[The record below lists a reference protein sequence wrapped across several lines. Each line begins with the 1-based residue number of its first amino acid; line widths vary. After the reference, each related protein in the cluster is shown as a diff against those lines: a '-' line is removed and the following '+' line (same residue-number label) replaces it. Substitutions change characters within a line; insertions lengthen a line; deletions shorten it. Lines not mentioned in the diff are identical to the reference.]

1 MKKTTAAAAAGAVA
15 LTATGAVSALFLTV
29 GQAGSPQLAEPAA
42 TTTIVTEYVDQ
53 NGNPIAAPN
62 GVSQDLPRFVVVE
75 SPAAEPEVIEQVE
88 YVTTYTQ
95 PAVAAP
101 QYQEYEED
109 DDEYEDHGDED
120 HDGYEEEEDDD

>member
-62 GVSQDLPRFVVVE
+62 GMSQDLPRFVVVE
-75 SPAAEPEVIEQVE
+75 SPAAEPEVIEQIE

-101 QYQEYEED
+101 QYQEYED
-109 DDEYEDHGDED
+109 DDEYEGHDDED
-120 HDGYEEEEDDD
+120 HDEYEEDDD